1 MLNSIENNDLIITT
15 NNIKKDILRQ
25 LSKNKKIINIKIM
38 TLQEFKDNYFGTYNK
53 EAIVYL
59 MRTYHY
65 PYDIALKYLTNIF
78 SNSSRTKELLEEL
91 EKNKLIIHNYNFKK
105 NLKNIKLIN
114 IKHIDNYLKKIFA
127 NYHTEIIKEKEV
139 NAQFLVYHF
148 STIEEEI
155 EYHAQKI
162 TEELSS
168 TPIND
173 IHLVNVTPEYITPLK
188 RIFRMYN
195 IPLNT
200 NDSSSIYSTNIAQKF
215 LNSLTNSKNIEDAI
229 NSLPESGIKNQIVT
243 IINNYAF
250 TNTVD
255 DVLISCFVEEF
266 KRTKLS
272 SEKLKNAIDIINFED
287 IIPNDNIYH
296 ILSFNQ
302 ENVPKVVKDED
313 FISDQEKI
321 LLDISPSIK
330 INKEEKDYII
340 KILKTTPNYIL
351 SYKDKTPFASYYP
364 SYLINT
370 LSMEIKDENTN
381 KYHYS
386 DSMNQYHLTQSL
398 DNLIKYNEKDENL
411 AILYHNYPQISYR
424 TYNNAYTKINIESLK
439 NYLKPKLTLAYSS
452 LNNYYNCAFKYY
464 INNILKL
471 DPYEETFAIFIGNL
485 FHDVLSKMYSDTFD
499 LDIVYNEYIK
509 NKMLTPKESFFI
521 NKLKEDL
528 KFVID
533 TIKFQDSFT
542 KLNNV
547 LTEQKIFVNKSKDIE
562 ITFMGIVDKIKYTK
576 NQDHIIAA
584 IIDYKTGNIKNTLD
598 NINYGLNLQLPVY
611 IYLAKNK
618 EFSNLKIAGF
628 YLQHILQNKVVDQ
641 IDYLKDNRQ
650 KLRLSGYSNSNEKIL
665 SYLDDNYENSLVIEG
680 MKKTSNG
687 FSNYTKL
694 INDENIEKISTITN
708 QKIDEAID
716 NILNAEFSINPKR
729 LNNDLIGCK
738 YCKYKDLCFRKEEDI
753 VDLDYQK
760 IEDILG
766 GEKDA

>member
-200 NDSSSIYSTNIAQKF
+200 IDSSSIYSTNIAQKF

-266 KRTKLS
+266 KSTKLS
-272 SEKLKNAIDIINFED
+272 SEKLKNVIDIINFED

-499 LDIVYNEYIK
+499 LDVVYNEYIK
-509 NKMLTPKESFFI
+509 NKILTPKESFFI

>member
-168 TPIND
+168 ISIND

-229 NSLPESGIKNQIVT
+229 NSLPESDIKNQIVT

-266 KRTKLS
+266 KSTKLS

-499 LDIVYNEYIK
+499 LDVVYNEYIK
-509 NKMLTPKESFFI
+509 NKILTPKESFFI

-562 ITFMGIVDKIKYTK
+562 ITFMGIVDKIKYVK
-576 NQDHIIAA
+576 NQDYIIAA

-650 KLRLSGYSNSNEKIL
+650 KLRLSGYSNSNEQIL

>member
-1 MLNSIENNDLIITT
+1 MLNSIENNDLIINT

-168 TPIND
+168 ISIND

-229 NSLPESGIKNQIVT
+229 NSLPESDIKNQIVT

-266 KRTKLS
+266 KSTKLS
-272 SEKLKNAIDIINFED
+272 SKKLKNAIDIINFED

-330 INKEEKDYII
+330 TNKEEKDYII

-386 DSMNQYHLTQSL
+386 DSMNQYHLTQLL

-411 AILYHNYPQISYR
+411 AILYHNYPQISYC

-499 LDIVYNEYIK
+499 LDVVYNEYIK
-509 NKMLTPKESFFI
+509 NKILTPKESFFI

-562 ITFMGIVDKIKYTK
+562 ITFMGIVDKIKYVK
-576 NQDHIIAA
+576 NQDYIIAA

-628 YLQHILQNKVVDQ
+628 YLQHILQNKVVNQ

>member
-78 SNSSRTKELLEEL
+78 SNSPRTKELLEEL

-229 NSLPESGIKNQIVT
+229 NSLPESDIKNQIVT

-266 KRTKLS
+266 KSTKLS

-351 SYKDKTPFASYYP
+351 SYKDKTPFANYYP

-386 DSMNQYHLTQSL
+386 DSMNQYHLTQLL

-499 LDIVYNEYIK
+499 LDVVYNEYIK
-509 NKMLTPKESFFI
+509 NKILTPKESFFI

-576 NQDHIIAA
+576 NQDYIIAA

>member
-78 SNSSRTKELLEEL
+78 SNSPRTKELLEEL

-200 NDSSSIYSTNIAQKF
+200 IDSSSIYSTNIAQKF

-266 KRTKLS
+266 KSTKFS

-370 LSMEIKDENTN
+370 LNMEIKDENTN

-562 ITFMGIVDKIKYTK
+562 ITFMGIVDKIKYVK
-576 NQDHIIAA
+576 NQDYIIAA

-650 KLRLSGYSNSNEKIL
+650 KLRLSGYSNSNEQIL

-694 INDENIEKISTITN
+694 INDENIEKIFTITN

>member
-162 TEELSS
+162 TEELFSIS
-168 TPIND
+168 IND

-229 NSLPESGIKNQIVT
+229 NSLPESDIKNQIVT

-266 KRTKLS
+266 KSTKLS

-351 SYKDKTPFASYYP
+351 SYKDKTPFANYYP

-370 LSMEIKDENTN
+370 LNMKVKDENTN

-386 DSMNQYHLTQSL
+386 DLMNQYHLTQSL

-439 NYLKPKLTLAYSS
+439 NHLKPKLTLAYSS

-576 NQDHIIAA
+576 NQDYIIAA

-611 IYLAKNK
+611 IYLVKNK

-650 KLRLSGYSNSNEKIL
+650 KLRLSGYSNSNEKII

>member
-78 SNSSRTKELLEEL
+78 SNSPRTKELLEEL

-168 TPIND
+168 ISIND

-266 KRTKLS
+266 KSTKLS
-272 SEKLKNAIDIINFED
+272 SEKLKNVIDIINFED